1 MLVLVQV
8 SLLVV
13 RVVSLL
19 VFVVLV
25 VVLKVMVVL
34 VVVVMVV
41 LVVVMPIG
49 QVREVNYMPS
59 VQQWPRGC
67 SERRF
72 IEMHQG
78 IVQAPCLVHR
88 SH

>member
-1 MLVLVQV
+1 MPGWVLITCNLGAGPGASLVAGGDGGLLLVL
-8 SLLVV
+8 
-13 RVVSLL
+13 
-19 VFVVLV
+19 
-25 VVLKVMVVL
+25 VVL
-34 VVVVMVV
+34 VVVV
-41 LVVVMPIG
+41 PIG

-59 VQQWPRGC
+59 VQQLPRGC
-67 SERRF
+67 SGRRF